1 MSITKLVSITEL
13 ATLTGLSVSSI
24 RRRLSAGTLPYTR
37 TNSQYGKI
45 MFDPELIQQVLRQE
59 AYGNLKSC
67 SMDDLEPEIESK
79 RLSYLASL
87 FKDDDQDKNITPPS
101 ATLRL

>member
-24 RRRLSAGTLPYTR
+24 RRRLSASTLPYTR

-45 MFDPELIQQVLRQE
+45 MFDPELVQQVLRQE
-59 AYGNLKSC
+59 AYANLKSC
-67 SMDDLEPEIESK
+67 TMDDPEPESEP
-79 RLSYLASL
+79 LSYLASL
-87 FKDDDQDKNITPPS
+87 FKDDDRDQDITPS
-101 ATLRL
+101 ATFRL